1 MGSKVASATD
11 FENCPIGALY
21 ILAYSQILRFGSI
34 YWFVVSNFTNNAS
47 FKESFDKDL
56 LMEILD
62 TSGTPLF
69 VKNQQYQIILL
80 NKALADLVGMDRSEM
95 VGKTDFDLY
104 SPVEAA
110 AFLEADERVFRT
122 RTPVQYEEVITDS
135 NNVSKA
141 LRTTKDVIETSSG
154 ELLLVGTVHDITELN
169 AAQTQLEDA
178 VNHLSLIAHTDTLT
192 GLSNRLKFE
201 ADLAELISVAADQQ
215 VQFSVLFIDL
225 NGFKMINDTAGHLAG
240 DEILKASSQRLR
252 SQLRGDSKIARVG
265 GDEFLILLPNTNVDT
280 AIQVVERVID
290 SFKEPINYEGANWS
304 VSCSIGVSLYPQ
316 NGQTGAELIRN
327 ADFAMYEAKRHKRN
341 DGITSCS
348 SARFFCSEFGDELD
362 RR

>member
-1 MGSKVASATD
+1 MDEILGSKVASATD

-47 FKESFDKDL
+47 FKEAFDKDL

-141 LRTTKDVIETSSG
+141 LRTTKDVIEN
-154 ELLLVGTVHDITELN
+154 LVGRTSFSRDRTRHYRTQCGSDSVGRCCEPSFFDCSHGHANGTVES
-169 AAQTQLEDA
+169 TQ
-178 VNHLSLIAHTDTLT
+178 V
-192 GLSNRLKFE
+192 
-201 ADLAELISVAADQQ
+201 
-215 VQFSVLFIDL
+215 
-225 NGFKMINDTAGHLAG
+225 
-240 DEILKASSQRLR
+240 
-252 SQLRGDSKIARVG
+252 
-265 GDEFLILLPNTNVDT
+265 
-280 AIQVVERVID
+280 
-290 SFKEPINYEGANWS
+290 
-304 VSCSIGVSLYPQ
+304 
-316 NGQTGAELIRN
+316 
-327 ADFAMYEAKRHKRN
+327 
-341 DGITSCS
+341 
-348 SARFFCSEFGDELD
+348 
-362 RR
+362 